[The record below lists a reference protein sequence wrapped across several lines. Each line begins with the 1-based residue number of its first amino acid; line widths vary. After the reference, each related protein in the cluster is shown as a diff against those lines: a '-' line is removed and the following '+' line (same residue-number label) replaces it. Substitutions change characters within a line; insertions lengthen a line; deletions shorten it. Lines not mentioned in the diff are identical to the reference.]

1 MRIVFLILA
10 VMLGVAQVNSVCA
23 AERVSL
29 EDQLRILEQGRV
41 PEKLIAGAEYRV
53 AVFTFDDA
61 DGTGLNDAF
70 AALAAR
76 EILTGSS
83 VYSIGVI
90 FFEGGLSPTGDSSL
104 SYFDKVDRVTEA
116 QEATLAVWGMIRETS
131 EGVQVDTYLQVPA
144 SQLERYF
151 TWRVSLPE
159 SMGGAELVARLRPDR
174 VLVRRQLFSREGL
187 AQVDA
192 AATEI
197 GRVREEPTNGAR
209 VIGSLPMNEVY
220 YLTDREGDWVRLSAR
235 SGIDGWAPTE
245 GHCLGECEPF
255 LETASFA
262 GQILRYMVDGKAPQ
276 PDASLSAEVH
286 AVARQ
291 LQILGLVNS
300 TDRDDVEFALADAQ
314 SQQEQDV
321 VPPGGAAFAN
331 LEALA
336 ALTMELKR
344 AFTRVANEEFGI
356 DANASMPDEQRQ
368 AIYDSIELEPDF
380 VAFVADSLARAS
392 QYDPRNTDVLANL
405 GVLFDYL
412 GDEDRAALAVRLA
425 AQYGR

>member
-1 MRIVFLILA
+1 MRIFVPVLLM
-10 VMLGVAQVNSVCA
+10 MLSIAQVDSVYA
-23 AERVSL
+23 GERVSL
-29 EDQLRILEQGRV
+29 EDQLRILEQGKV
-41 PEKLIAGAEYRV
+41 PEKLIPGAEYRV

-90 FFEGGLSPTGDSSL
+90 FFEGGLSPSRDSSL

-116 QEATLAVWGMIRETS
+116 QDATLAVWGMIRETS
-131 EGVQVDTYLQVPA
+131 DGVQVDTYLQVPA

-174 VLVRRQLFSREGL
+174 VLVRRQLFSGEGL

-197 GRVREEPTNGAR
+197 GRVREQPTDGAQ
-209 VIGSLPMNEVY
+209 VVGTLPMNEVY

-255 LETASFA
+255 LDTASFA
-262 GQILRYMVDGKAPQ
+262 GQILRYMVDGTVPQ
-276 PDASLSAEVH
+276 PDASLSAEAQ
-286 AVARQ
+286 AVAQQ
-291 LQILGLVNS
+291 LRILDSVNS
-300 TDRDDVEFALADAQ
+300 TDRDEVESALANAQ
-314 SQQEQDV
+314 SQQEHDV

-336 ALTMELKR
+336 ALTIELKR
-344 AFTRVANEEFGI
+344 AFTRIANDEFGI
-356 DANASMPDEQRQ
+356 DANAPMPDDQRQ

-380 VAFVADSLARAS
+380 VAFVANSLARAS

-405 GVLFDYL
+405 GALFDYL

>member
-1 MRIVFLILA
+1 MRLLVIIVA
-10 VMLGVAQVNSVCA
+10 VMLSIAQVDSVYA

-90 FFEGGLSPTGDSSL
+90 FFEGGLSPDNNSSL

-131 EGVQVDTYLQVPA
+131 DGVQVDTYLQIPA
-144 SQLERYF
+144 SQLDRYF
-151 TWRVSLPE
+151 TWRVRLPE

-192 AATEI
+192 AAIEI
-197 GRVREEPTNGAR
+197 GRVREQPTDEAR
-209 VIGSLPMNEVY
+209 VIGTLPMNEVY
-220 YLTDREGDWVRLSAR
+220 FLTDQEGEWVRLSAR

-245 GHCLGECEPF
+245 GHCVGECEPF

-262 GQILRYMVDGKAPQ
+262 GQILRYMVDGKVPRKY
-276 PDASLSAEVH
+276 ASLSREAQ
-286 AVARQ
+286 AVAQQ
-291 LQILGLVNS
+291 LQILERVNS
-300 TDRDDVEFALADAQ
+300 TARDDVESALSNARARQD
-314 SQQEQDV
+314 QDV

-336 ALTMELKR
+336 ALTVELKR
-344 AFTRVANEEFGI
+344 AFSRQANEEYGM
-356 DANASMPDEQRQ
+356 DANEPMPDDLRLE
-368 AIYDSIELEPDF
+368 IYDSIALEPDF
-380 VAFVADSLARAS
+380 VAYVADSLARAS
-392 QYDPRNTDVLANL
+392 QYDPRNTDVLGNV

-412 GDEDRAALAVRLA
+412 GDEDRAALAYRLA
-425 AQYGR
+425 AQYTR

>member
-1 MRIVFLILA
+1 MRVVFLILT
-10 VMLGVAQVNSVCA
+10 VVLGVAQVESVYA

-41 PEKLIAGAEYRV
+41 PEKLIPGAEYRI

-61 DGTGLNDAF
+61 DRTGLNDAF

-76 EILTGSS
+76 EILTGTG

-90 FFEGGLSPTGDSSL
+90 FFEGGLSPSSDSSI

-116 QEATLAVWGMIRETS
+116 QDATLAVWGMIRETS
-131 EGVQVDTYLQVPA
+131 DGVQVDTYLQMPA
-144 SQLERYF
+144 AQLDRYF
-151 TWRVSLPE
+151 TWRVTLPE

-174 VLVRRQLFSREGL
+174 VLVRRQFFSREGL
-187 AQVDA
+187 AQVHTA
-192 AATEI
+192 AIEI
-197 GRVREEPTNGAR
+197 GRVREEPTDEAQI
-209 VIGSLPMNEVY
+209 VDTLPMNEVY
-220 YLTDREGDWVRLSAR
+220 YLTDREGEWVRLSAR

-245 GHCLGECEPF
+245 GHCLGECAPF

-262 GQILRYMVDGKAPQ
+262 GQILRYMVDGTVPR
-276 PDASLSAEVH
+276 PVASLSTEAR
-286 AVARQ
+286 AVAQQ
-291 LQILGLVNS
+291 LQILDSVNS
-300 TDRDDVEFALADAQ
+300 TDRDDVELAFAKAQ
-314 SQQEQDV
+314 SQQVKDV

-336 ALTMELKR
+336 ALTIELKR
-344 AFTRVANEEFGI
+344 AFTRIANEEFGI
-356 DANASMPDEQRQ
+356 DANAPMSDYKRQ
-368 AIYDSIELEPDF
+368 TIYDSIELEPDF

-412 GDEDRAALAVRLA
+412 GDEDRAALALRLEAKYVR
-425 AQYGR
+425 